1 MSGQLSRDRAVIHQR
16 CCSSGTGLQT
26 WWVAWSSGQ
35 SDRFR
40 KGRVQCSQLPP
51 TTLLEPA
58 RRSLASSC
66 QGPPSLTCFPGSCS
80 SGWVGPALGVLPKSR
95 WLWGQIQCP
104 LASLLPAFARCGS
117 TVRRLSPIHL
127 SPTAEQHLC
136 KLALKLADKQI
147 PHCSSLYVHERLSC
161 LLIQL
166 LRDPQSRTGILTFA
180 LSWGVISD
188 CPLNQAMAFRAS
200 SATPRHTTKVIPASL
215 Y

>member
-1 MSGQLSRDRAVIHQR
+1 MQPAPSHHPSGASKEVSSVILPGSALSDLFSWQLWLRVGRPSPGCPAKVKVAVGSDSV
-16 CCSSGTGLQT
+16 SSG
-26 WWVAWSSGQ
+26 
-35 SDRFR
+35 
-40 KGRVQCSQLPP
+40 LPP
-51 TTLLEPA
+51 PCLC
-58 RRSLASSC
+58 SC
-66 QGPPSLTCFPGSCS
+66 
-80 SGWVGPALGVLPKSR
+80 
-95 WLWGQIQCP
+95 
-104 LASLLPAFARCGS
+104 CGS
-117 TVRRLSPIHL
+117 TVRRHSPIHL

-188 CPLNQAMAFRAS
+188 CPLSQAMAFRAS